1 MRTLVCSIL
10 IASLAG
16 PASAGGPPGALT
28 GFEAQPAETF
38 DRRTVFKAI
47 NGAAE
52 IFLAYGF
59 EQLHL
64 RRYSRAGLTIEV
76 SIYEMTSPL
85 AAFGVFAR
93 ERPPE
98 AVAVAG
104 PQGLSAPP
112 WQCLLRKGSAYVKV
126 GAMKGEF
133 DTPTCKAILTELAQT
148 LKGDSAAPAELAR
161 LPAAGRI
168 PGSEG
173 YTRQAYLGL
182 GELSDC
188 VYARYRIGD
197 RELEIFA
204 PLGPPEAAWQKLAA
218 KWKTADEAKPT
229 VLVRKVPYRGIVAA
243 VRTEAGILGAADA
256 DEGDVAPATLREIVD
271 R

>member
-1 MRTLVCSIL
+1 MRLFVCSL
-10 IASLAG
+10 LLALLAV
-16 PASAGGPPGALT
+16 PAMAGDPPGALN

-47 NGAAE
+47 DGAAE

-76 SIYEMTSPL
+76 SVYEMSSPL

-93 ERPPE
+93 ERPPK
-98 AVAVAG
+98 AVEVAG
-104 PQGLSAPP
+104 PTGLSAAP
-112 WQCLLRKGSAYVKV
+112 WQCLLLKGPAYVKV
-126 GAMKGEF
+126 GAMKGKL
-133 DTPTCKAILTELAQT
+133 DAPTCTAVLTALAEG
-148 LKGDSAAPAELAR
+148 LPGDSNLPVELKR
-161 LPAAGRI
+161 LPTEGRL
-168 PGSEG
+168 PDSEG

-188 VYARYRIGD
+188 VHARYRVGD
-197 RELEIFA
+197 RELEVFA
-204 PLGPPEAAWQKLAA
+204 PLGPPDEVWQKLAA
-218 KWKTADEAKPT
+218 KWKPAGGAKPP

-256 DEGDVAPATLREIVD
+256 DEGDVAPATLREIAAQ
-271 R
+271 